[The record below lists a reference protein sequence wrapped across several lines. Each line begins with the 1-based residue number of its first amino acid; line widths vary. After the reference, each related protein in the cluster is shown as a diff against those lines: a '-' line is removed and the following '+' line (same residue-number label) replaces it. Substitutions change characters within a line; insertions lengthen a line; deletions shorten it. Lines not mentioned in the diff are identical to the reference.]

1 MDEWYSIPGFNDPMS
16 SLSHLVGLVMF
27 FAFSIFLICAS
38 WHSRSKFWF
47 SFQFV
52 VATLFML
59 SMSFVYHMMA
69 VGSISRDVML
79 RLDVASIF
87 VLIAS
92 TFTVIHGMLFVGR
105 KRWTI
110 PIALWVIVVVG
121 VTLRTIFFHSIPS
134 VLGDGIFLLMGW
146 LGAVSARMIW
156 KEYGFT
162 GVKMIVIGGL
172 FYTIG
177 ALSNAIGQPVFIAKV
192 WGPHETFHL
201 LVLAGLG
208 THWAFV
214 WSIADGSFLRNVDRN
229 SNAIAQPD

>member
-1 MDEWYSIPGFNDPMS
+1 
-16 SLSHLVGLVMF
+16 
-27 FAFSIFLICAS
+27 
-38 WHSRSKFWF
+38 
-47 SFQFV
+47 
-52 VATLFML
+52 
-59 SMSFVYHMMA
+59 
-69 VGSISRDVML
+69 
-79 RLDVASIF
+79 
-87 VLIAS
+87 
-92 TFTVIHGMLFVGR
+92 
-105 KRWTI
+105 
-110 PIALWVIVVVG
+110 
-121 VTLRTIFFHSIPS
+121 
-134 VLGDGIFLLMGW
+134 MGW